1 MSTPINLMDT
11 MRDRIIKLLEGQNY
25 ITEQPSGKLPIE
37 VYSGYPPIRD
47 SAKERHSFIYV
58 LAADINDEKE
68 ASSATLEI
76 GFSIYDDDK
85 VDGWRSLYN
94 VVEHI
99 RQDLLKFRF
108 LGRKHRLILPL
119 NFKLDDREQP
129 YPQYQG
135 IMTVKYSIGHP
146 NEEGF
151 NYDDFQG
158 VEAYG
163 KYEKWKE
170 K

>member
-1 MSTPINLMDT
+1 MTPIELMDM
-11 MRDRIIKLLEGQNY
+11 MRDRIKELLDENY
-25 ITEQPSGKLPIE
+25 TSEQPSGKLPVE

-58 LAADINDEKE
+58 LASEITDDKDG
-68 ASSATLEI
+68 SYSDLEI

-85 VDGWRSLYN
+85 VDGWRSMYN
-94 VVEHI
+94 LVEHV

-108 LGRKHRLILPL
+108 LRRKFRIQWPL
-119 NFKLDDREQP
+119 KFRVDDREQP

-135 IMTVKYSIGHP
+135 VMTARFSIGQP

-151 NYDDFQG
+151 NYDDFQ
-158 VEAYG
+158 EAHCYDDW
-163 KYEKWKE
+163 EKWKD